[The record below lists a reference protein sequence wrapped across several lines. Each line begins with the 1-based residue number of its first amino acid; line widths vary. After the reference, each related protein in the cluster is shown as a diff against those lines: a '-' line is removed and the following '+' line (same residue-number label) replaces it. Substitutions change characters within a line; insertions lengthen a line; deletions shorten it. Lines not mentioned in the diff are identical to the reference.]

1 MHKLALLIAGV
12 VLAGVLATPTSSQAW
27 VSVGLGTGYA
37 GPSAY
42 PYPYPY
48 APAYY
53 PPPYYPPAA
62 YYPPGYFYPPGV
74 YWPSYGADIAVRWNR
89 YFDPRYPQ
97 IRGYTLP
104 R

>member
-1 MHKLALLIAGV
+1 MRRLALLIAGLA
-12 VLAGVLATPTSSQAW
+12 LAGVLATPASSHAW
-27 VSVGLGTGYA
+27 VSVGLGIGYA
-37 GPSAY
+37 GPYVY

-48 APAYY
+48 PPAYY
-53 PPPYYPPAA
+53 PPAAFYPPAYYYPPV
-62 YYPPGYFYPPGV
+62 F
-74 YWPSYGADIAVRWNR
+74 WPSYGPDIAVRWNR